1 MYNAKKK
8 ALNEGDGYP
17 MASVMGISG
26 PIYLTVMAHL
36 HCWIQT
42 WIWTPNPM
50 AILHY
55 AEVFTLHGVRFRF
68 QS

>member
-1 MYNAKKK
+1 
-8 ALNEGDGYP
+8 
-17 MASVMGISG
+17 MASVIDISG
-26 PIYLTVMAHL
+26 PIYLTVMAYL

-50 AILHY
+50 ATLHY